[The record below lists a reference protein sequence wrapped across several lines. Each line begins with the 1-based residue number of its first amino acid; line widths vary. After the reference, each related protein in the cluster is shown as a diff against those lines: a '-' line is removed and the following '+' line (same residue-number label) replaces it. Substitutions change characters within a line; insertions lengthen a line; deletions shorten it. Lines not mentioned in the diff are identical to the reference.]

1 MQITEL
7 QDSKDSAMIVDE
19 FKSDTVDSTSGYQ
32 PPFAIFFNFV
42 VVYNTII
49 VCNFKKCENFNGLAS
64 YC

>member
-1 MQITEL
+1 
-7 QDSKDSAMIVDE
+7 MIADE

-32 PPFAIFFNFV
+32 PPFAFFFNFV